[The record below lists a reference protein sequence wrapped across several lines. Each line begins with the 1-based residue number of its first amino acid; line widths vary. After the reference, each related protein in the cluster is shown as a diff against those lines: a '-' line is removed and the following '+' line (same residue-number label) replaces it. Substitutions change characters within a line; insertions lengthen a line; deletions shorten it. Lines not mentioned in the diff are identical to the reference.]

1 MHLSPQTA
9 RRLERGREL
18 FNSGLYFEAH
28 EVWEDSWREETG
40 DVRRTLHGLIQIAA
54 GYHKATKQSQ
64 PSGCARLLEAGLEKL
79 AELPADSCGL
89 ALGEFRPAIARA
101 LAEARRWQTGEREN
115 LGREFMA
122 ELTLAVVAPGHTE

>member
-1 MHLSPQTA
+1 MMTHKTTES
-9 RRLERGREL
+9 LEGGRAL
-18 FNSGLYFEAH
+18 FNSGRYFEAH
-28 EVWEDSWREETG
+28 EAWEDGWREETG

-101 LAEARRWQTGEREN
+101 LAEARRWQAGEREN